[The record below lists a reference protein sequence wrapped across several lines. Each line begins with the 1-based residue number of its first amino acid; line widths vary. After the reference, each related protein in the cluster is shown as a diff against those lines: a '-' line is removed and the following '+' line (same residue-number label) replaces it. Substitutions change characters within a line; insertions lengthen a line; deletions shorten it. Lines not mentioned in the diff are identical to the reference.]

1 MNTITTH
8 VLDTA
13 RGRPASDLE
22 VTLERRADGGRW
34 EFVASSRT
42 DQDGRVTQWPGGPAV
57 STGDFRLTFA
67 TAKRASPAFYPEV
80 IVVFTVRD
88 PAEHYHVP
96 LLISPYGYTTY
107 RGS

>member
-8 VLDTA
+8 VLDTV
-13 RGRPASDLE
+13 RGRPASHLE
-22 VTLERRADGGRW
+22 VTLERRSDDGQW

-42 DQDGRVTQWPGGPAV
+42 DENGRVTRWPGTPAV
-57 STGDFRLTFA
+57 SAGDFRLTFA
-67 TAKRASPAFYPEV
+67 TAGHASPAFYPEV
-80 IVVFTVRD
+80 TVVFTVRD